1 VRLILGMVAVLGL
14 AGQALADAPDRSPVP
29 LKRPGA
35 VAPIVATGS
44 APERSQHPQRRPRRA
59 VEAAGVTAVANA
71 AANPVASSA
80 SPTASAIAA
89 SPRPTKRPAVRT
101 HRTAT
106 TPVRAGRRG
115 SVCGVNEIKGQVIA
129 AIPGKLP
136 GCGVSNP
143 VRVTSVSGVT
153 LSQPAVID
161 CPTAKALNT
170 WVKTGVQPAVG
181 RLGGGLS
188 GLKIVAHYSCRTR
201 NNQPGGR
208 ISEHGKGHAVDVA
221 GVTLQNGVTLSVL
234 NGWRDPVQGKVLK
247 AIHKSACGPF
257 GTVLGPNADRYHQD
271 HLHVDT
277 ARYRSG
283 SYCR

>member
-1 VRLILGMVAVLGL
+1 MKLILGVMLMVGL
-14 AGQALADAPDRSPVP
+14 ATQALANAPDRSPIP
-29 LKRPGA
+29 QKRPGSA
-35 VAPIVATGS
+35 AIVVATGS
-44 APERSQHPQRRPRRA
+44 APARSQRPQRRPRRA
-59 VEAAGVTAVANA
+59 IDGAVATA
-71 AANPVASSA
+71 LANPASTRGAAVA
-80 SPTASAIAA
+80 T
-89 SPRPTKRPAVRT
+89 SPRPTRRPVAASR
-101 HRTAT
+101 RAAA

-115 SVCGVNEIKGQVIA
+115 SVCGVNEIKGQVIG

-170 WVKTGVQPAVG
+170 WVKTGIEPAVG
-181 RLGGGLS
+181 RLGGGLA

-201 NNQPGGR
+201 NNQPGAK

-221 GVTLQNGVTLSVL
+221 GVILKNGVTLSVL

-247 AIHKSACGPF
+247 AMHKSACGPF